1 MSDQQ
6 QDRIV
11 ALESKVQELE
21 TLVHLALRLLAVEK
35 PLSAL
40 LSRYGASEAED
51 RAVHAL
57 LDDVM
62 KRIEAGGIYT
72 PAFPGFMRDLV
83 RCFPAVKDDREFVVL
98 LFDTL
103 KVERPAYQKLHT
115 YVTVEGWP
123 RWQ

>member
-1 MSDQQ
+1 MSNEQH
-6 QDRIV
+6 DRIV

-21 TLVHLALRLLAVEK
+21 TLVNLALRLLAVEK

-62 KRIEAGGIYT
+62 KRVEAGGIYT
-72 PAFPGFMRDLV
+72 PAFPGFMRDLT

-103 KVERPAYQKLHT
+103 KVERPAYQKLHA
-115 YVTVEGWP
+115 YITVEGWP
-123 RWQ
+123 KWQ